1 MKMTKA
7 QLQRAVMRKQEEMSE
22 EEIFSSSALEQMM
35 QDVVSAVCHKFDRRV
50 KVICLCQ
57 PDSML
62 TACTNGERIT
72 LNTLGPLIRDLP
84 TAWEKYVSNFGHVTH
99 ECGHLLHT
107 DFQTINPLRKGWM
120 DPEFSFGKW
129 RPEEEEKA
137 GKIEQYC
144 RAHPNFSRIYGA
156 ALSHLEN
163 IMEDIYIENRL
174 YEEFDGL
181 CAAGLHLVND
191 ENFRLSGT
199 EKELYQSVSEGKILP
214 VHAALNV
221 LQLRKLGYSPKQG
234 EALTAEEER
243 IRQEVETVLSESEP
257 YLSELEWE
265 SNGEKRALLLNEAA
279 LHMFDLVPQKEET
292 ETEKEEGDPQPA
304 DYDLGEALLV
314 GIEAERQLNANGMT
328 QEAHGYTAGVESET
342 DKERSEENRQDAGAR
357 VSSVQ
362 VMDEFANTGQK
373 MIAEKEVLREDETA
387 HMQELRNGA
396 ARIYRESRPQ
406 SMGGTGFS
414 RYCVKRS
421 APDTQDIDAYLKIYD
436 DVRPAARALTR
447 KLDHILKERKE
458 EGFDSGYL
466 KGQRFNAGDVYR
478 KDGKYFSREILP
490 EGAPNVVFGLIVDQ
504 SGSMDG
510 MKIQRARA
518 SAILL
523 ESVLSEL
530 GVDFLIVGHDSYC
543 EETNLYIYADFDTND
558 GLDRYRLAKIEAGG
572 RNCDG
577 AVITYMGKRLLERPE
592 ENKVMIVISD
602 GCPTES
608 SFYDIGN
615 DQNDT
620 ILAVQKYRKAGI
632 RIFGAVLD
640 DYEDVREIYD
650 ERYCFDC
657 TEYGE
662 LQKSLMRII
671 KKYVLR

>member
-1 MKMTKA
+1 M
-7 QLQRAVMRKQEEMSE
+7 
-22 EEIFSSSALEQMM
+22 
-35 QDVVSAVCHKFDRRV
+35 
-50 KVICLCQ
+50 
-57 PDSML
+57 
-62 TACTNGERIT
+62 
-72 LNTLGPLIRDLP
+72 
-84 TAWEKYVSNFGHVTH
+84 
-99 ECGHLLHT
+99 
-107 DFQTINPLRKGWM
+107 
-120 DPEFSFGKW
+120 
-129 RPEEEEKA
+129 
-137 GKIEQYC
+137 
-144 RAHPNFSRIYGA
+144 
-156 ALSHLEN
+156 
-163 IMEDIYIENRL
+163 
-174 YEEFDGL
+174 
-181 CAAGLHLVND
+181 
-191 ENFRLSGT
+191 
-199 EKELYQSVSEGKILP
+199 
-214 VHAALNV
+214 
-221 LQLRKLGYSPKQG
+221 
-234 EALTAEEER
+234 
-243 IRQEVETVLSESEP
+243 
-257 YLSELEWE
+257 
-265 SNGEKRALLLNEAA
+265 
-279 LHMFDLVPQKEET
+279 
-292 ETEKEEGDPQPA
+292 
-304 DYDLGEALLV
+304 
-314 GIEAERQLNANGMT
+314 
-328 QEAHGYTAGVESET
+328 ESET